1 MKMTKRFYK
10 STTFWSGLATIATGI
25 YLIVTGNIPEGI
37 LTIGTGLGAIAGR
50 SRATKPLS

>member
-1 MKMTKRFYK
+1 MTKRFYK

-50 SRATKPLS
+50 AKATKPLS